1 MKNLLDIFYKNNK
14 DLLIIFE
21 NESLSEKHLS
31 LLKTK
36 YKSILRVSN
45 DDKTNFHNDANQF
58 KKNKLQQIF
67 INSGSTLNIMLLSE
81 KLKNFRNLIVLLYKG
96 TAAHL
101 LPQYYFF
108 IQYFPKSSIYSYTQG
123 RYVDNFHS
131 KLSDIDF
138 DGFEHKFTRDLSTFG
153 FEVFSESP

>member
-1 MKNLLDIFYKNNK
+1 MKNLLNIFYKNSN
-14 DLLIIFE
+14 DLLVIFE
-21 NESLSEKHLS
+21 NESLSDKHLS
-31 LLKTK
+31 LLKVK

-45 DDKTNFHNDANQF
+45 DDKTIFNNDI
-58 KKNKLQQIF
+58 KKSNNNKLQQIF
-67 INSGSTLNIMLLSE
+67 INSGDTMNIMLLSE
-81 KLKNFRNLIVLLYKG
+81 KLKNFRNLKVLLYKG

-108 IQYFPKSSIYSYTQG
+108 IQYFSKSSIYSYTQG
-123 RYVDNFHS
+123 RYLDNFHS

-138 DGFEHKFTRDLSTFG
+138 DGFEHKFSRDLSTFG

>member
-31 LLKTK
+31 LLKAK
-36 YKSILRVSN
+36 FKSILRVSN
-45 DDKTNFHNDANQF
+45 DDKTIFNNNLMQF

-67 INSGSTLNIMLLSE
+67 INTGDTLNIMLLSE
-81 KLKNFRNLIVLLYKG
+81 KFKNFHNLKVLLYKG

-108 IQYFPKSSIYSYTQG
+108 IQYFSKSSIYSYTQG
-123 RYVDNFHS
+123 RYLDNFHS

-138 DGFEHKFTRDLSTFG
+138 DGFEHKFTRDLSSFG
-153 FEVFSESP
+153 FEVFAESP